1 MNLRIVTKGVY
12 ALLGTLYV
20 LAGVGAMVLPL
31 GWVSSSWAGPDAV
44 AVYAAAAPDS
54 YVNHLTQ
61 EFGTLAIAVGF
72 VMLWQALQT
81 EPSRS
86 LHWLLTFYLLL
97 DASIH
102 WFGPQGVIGSLQR
115 GVINSI
121 PPLAFLC
128 LGLLRRK
135 GQT

>member
-12 ALLGTLYV
+12 ALFGALYV
-20 LAGVGAMVLPL
+20 LVGAGAMVLPL
-31 GWVSSSWAGPDAV
+31 GWVSAEWLGPAV
-44 AVYAAAAPDS
+44 ASIYAAAAPDS
-54 YVNHLTQ
+54 YLNHQTQ

-72 VMLWQALQT
+72 VMLWQARQA

-86 LHWLLTFYLLL
+86 LHWLLTLYLIR

-102 WFGPQGVIGSLQR
+102 WVGPQGVIGSPQR